1 MSKIFSML
9 LISVVRLYQLI
20 MSPLIGKSCRHIPTC
35 SAYCIEAIKR
45 FGPLKGGWLTIKRVS
60 KCNPW
65 SASGYDP
72 VPGLKVDDA
81 S

>member
-1 MSKIFSML
+1 MNKAVLFNIKN
-9 LISVVRLYQLI
+9 SVATIYSEI
-20 MSPLIGKSCRHIPTC
+20 PLIGKSCRHIPTC

-45 FGPLKGGWLTIKRVS
+45 FGPLKGGWLTVKRVS

-65 SASGYDP
+65 STSGYDP

>member
-1 MSKIFSML
+1 VSKIFSML

-45 FGPLKGGWLTIKRVS
+45 FGPLKGGWLTVKRVS

-65 SASGYDP
+65 STSGYDP